1 MITDFDVIVIG
12 GGHAGVEASA
22 SSARH
27 GSKTALLTMKFENLG
42 EMSCNPSIGGIGK
55 GTIVREIDALDGV
68 MGVAIDGAS
77 IHSTMLNMSK
87 GAAVW
92 GQRSQAD
99 RELYRKSVF
108 EIISNYKNLTV
119 LEFKVES
126 ISKSG
131 DTFIIK
137 SEKGDSISTKAV
149 VLTTG
154 TFLSGL
160 IHRGEERIP
169 AGRHGDENSYGVS
182 ISLREMGLELGRL
195 KTGTPA
201 RLKKDTINY
210 DGLDEQK
217 SYMNGIPFSYLNT
230 KIEVLQVSC
239 FITHTNQNT
248 HDIIMENIMKSPSYN
263 KSISGRGPRY
273 CPSIEDK
280 VYKFNHRD
288 RHQIF
293 LEPEGLNSDL
303 VYPNG
308 ISTGL
313 PTDIQDRFIRTI
325 KGLENVEI
333 ARYGYAIEY
342 DYIDPRNLKKTLEVK
357 SIPGLFTA
365 GQINGTTGYEEAAGQ
380 GLVAGVNASL
390 YANQSEDSFILSREN
405 SYIGVVIDDITSLG
419 VNGEPYRI
427 FTSRSEYRLLIRNDN
442 ADSRLTEYG
451 IKYGIVSKNRENAF
465 LIKKSQIDELRQK
478 LLEIKLT
485 PNQIASHGIKITMDG
500 VKRNGLELLCGGM
513 SYEDIE
519 KVSNVELAKYS
530 QDVLFS
536 IITNAKY
543 DFYIKRQELEI
554 SSINKN
560 LNVKLPSNIDYTKV
574 KSLSNEVVE
583 KLSKYRPETMSDLK
597 KISGITP
604 TSILAIMIHIRSN
617 LQYEDS

>member
-1 MITDFDVIVIG
+1 MITDYDVIVIG

-55 GTIVREIDALDGV
+55 GTIVREIDALGGV
-68 MGVAIDGAS
+68 MGLAIDNSS
-77 IHSTMLNMSK
+77 IHSTILNMSK

-99 RELYRKSVF
+99 RDLYKKSVSK
-108 EIISNYKNLTV
+108 IINNYKNLTV

-126 ISKSG
+126 ISKDG
-131 DTFIIK
+131 GEFIITSEK
-137 SEKGDSISTKAV
+137 SESISAKAV

-182 ISLREMGLELGRL
+182 ISLKEMGLDLGRL

-210 DGLDEQK
+210 EGLDEQK
-217 SYMNGIPFSYLNT
+217 SYMGGVPFSYLNT
-230 KIEVLQVSC
+230 EIKIPQVSC

-280 VYKFNHRD
+280 VYKFSHRD

-313 PTDIQDRFIRTI
+313 PIEIQDSFIRTI

-390 YANQSEDSFILSREN
+390 YASQSEDKFILSREN

-451 IKYGIVSKNRENAF
+451 IKHGIVSDDRVKIF
-465 LIKKSQIDELRQK
+465 IKKKYKMDELQNI
-478 LLEIKLT
+478 LLGIKLT
-485 PNQIASHGIKITMDG
+485 PNQISDFGIKITMDG
-500 VKRNGLELLCGGM
+500 VRRNGLELLRAGI
-513 SYEDIE
+513 SYEDISKITGIDLLQYPE
-519 KVSNVELAKYS
+519 
-530 QDVLFS
+530 DVLFGV
-536 IITNAKY
+536 ITNAKY
-543 DFYIKRQELEI
+543 DFYVKRQELEI

-560 LNVKLPSNIDYTKV
+560 LNAKLPDNLDYTKV

-583 KLSKYRPETMSDLK
+583 KLSKYRPETISDLK

-604 TSILAIMIHIRSN
+604 TSILAIMIYIKS
-617 LQYEDS
+617 QYEDSQN